1 MENTDMLWSLMEVND
16 RRQCF
21 TDLLTTND
29 CEVTFTKVDGS
40 VRVMNC
46 TLRSE
51 ALPARDAKS
60 LNEARENNPDV
71 IKVYDLDQSAW
82 RSFRVAN
89 VTNIIITP
97 QEHA

>member
-1 MENTDMLWSLMEVND
+1 MENPDILWPLMEPQD
-16 RRQCF
+16 RRQYF
-21 TDLLTTND
+21 TDLLAAND
-29 CEVTFTKVDGS
+29 CEVTFTKVDGA

-60 LNEARENNPDV
+60 LNEARESNPDV
-71 IKVYDLDQSAW
+71 IKVYDLDQAAW

-89 VTNIIITP
+89 VTKIAVNS
-97 QEHA
+97 QENT